1 MGSKSH
7 LRSFA
12 EVLGQHDEVDQ
23 RLRMT
28 AVLKG
33 GERKT
38 ESDSDRVIL
47 TKQTGQWFSM
57 IVET

>member
-1 MGSKSH
+1 M
-7 LRSFA
+7 
-12 EVLGQHDEVDQ
+12 LGQHDEVDQ

-33 GERKT
+33 EERKT

-47 TKQTGQWFSM
+47 TKQTGQWFS
-57 IVET
+57 ITVETRQ